1 MEEKSSGTLTN
12 KMRLGYALGAIPN
25 GLMIYRVLF

>member
-12 KMRLGYALGAIPN
+12 KTRIGYALGAIPN
-25 GLMIYRVLF
+25 GLMLIYLI